1 MYLSS
6 TLPPESTTGPRRVT
20 AEVTAAADRREWTTR
35 SPVSIAARRLHTHR
49 PGRRQQAAQPV
60 RLYACGGDG
69 TLNEVVNGAAG
80 HPNAAVTHYAGG
92 SGNDFVQYFL

>member
-6 TLPPESTTGPRRVT
+6 TLPPESTTGPRQSL
-20 AEVTAAADRREWTTR
+20 AEDYPLLRRNWTTR
-35 SPVSIAARRLHTHR
+35 SPSPIAPGDCTRIARD
-49 PGRRQQAAQPV
+49 AAKSGQPV

-69 TLNEVVNGAAG
+69 TLNEVVNGAAS

-92 SGNDFVQYFL
+92 SGNDFVTYLF